1 MTIKTKF
8 GKFLA
13 NLELT
18 DAQKQDAETKH
29 TRVRKSLH
37 ETFYS
42 TPYKGKTS
50 LVVGSY
56 GKHTAIRPTSDV
68 DILFMVPGSEFD
80 RYNGLQGNKQSRLLQ
95 DIKSRLVNLYPNTDL
110 RADGQVV
117 SVPMTTYKVE
127 VVPGFLGKENRFWI
141 CDTNNGGAWKLVDPY
156 WEINTLTNSNNR
168 SAGNTIRL
176 IKMVKAWKRFCNVPI
191 KSFVIETMALFFLQK
206 WEHYNCPIDH
216 YHWIV
221 KNFFA
226 YLIPYAG
233 STYTTPTTKEQIAL
247 GRDWKSK
254 AESALARAKKA
265 YEFEIKSKSDA
276 ATEEWKKIFG
286 PSFNFTESPT
296 LVGGSVNR

>member
-37 ETFYS
+37 EAFYS
-42 TPYKGKTS
+42 TPYNGKTS

-56 GKHTAIRPTSDV
+56 GKHTAIRPTSDI
-68 DILFMVPGSEFD
+68 DILFLIPGNEFP
-80 RYNGLQGNKQSRLLQ
+80 RYEGLQGNKQSRLLQ
-95 DIKSRLVNLYPNTDL
+95 DIKSRLVDLYPNTDL

-127 VVPGFLGKENRFWI
+127 VVPGFLGEEKRYWI
-141 CDTNNGGAWKLVDPY
+141 CDTNNGGSWKLVDPH
-156 WEINTLTNSNNR
+156 WEMNTLAASDTR
-168 SAGNTIRL
+168 SAGNTRRL
-176 IKMVKAWKRFCNVPI
+176 IKMMKTWKRFCNVPI
-191 KSFVIETMALFFLQK
+191 KSFAIEIMVRFFLQQ
-206 WEHYNCPIDH
+206 WAHYNCSIDY
-216 YHWIV
+216 YHWIM
-221 KNFFA
+221 KNFFD

-233 STYTTPTTKEQIAL
+233 GTYTIPTTKEPIAL
-247 GRDWKSK
+247 VKDWKSK

-265 YEFEIKSKSDA
+265 YEFEINRKSDS

-296 LVGGSVNR
+296 LVGRSVNR